1 MKTGARLP
9 RGLRWLGLMALG
21 GVSLA
26 VQAEE
31 KIVLLTSWYAQAEQ
45 GGYYQAQATG
55 LYKKYGL
62 DVEIRSGGGGQQALL
77 RGFQGGRANGM
88 RHFNAGVFQQ
98 FKEHFGVF
106 LFIVSRFQENGRD
119 LLVTGFFGHTG
130 KVGVTVAGFG
140 LPGKRLEEIFFC
152 FCSFD
157 GFHKLVI
164 WLRKRKHP
172 NKTP

>member
-9 RGLRWLGLMALG
+9 RGIRWLGLMALG

-62 DVEIRSGGGGQQALL
+62 DVEIIWRRGLFRLRS
-77 RGFQGGRANGM
+77 
-88 RHFNAGVFQQ
+88 
-98 FKEHFGVF
+98 
-106 LFIVSRFQENGRD
+106 
-119 LLVTGFFGHTG
+119 
-130 KVGVTVAGFG
+130 
-140 LPGKRLEEIFFC
+140 
-152 FCSFD
+152 
-157 GFHKLVI
+157 
-164 WLRKRKHP
+164 
-172 NKTP
+172 

>member
-9 RGLRWLGLMALG
+9 RGIRWLGLMALG

-62 DVEIRSGGGGQQALL
+62 DVEIPPVDRRSTACSCCCRSGP
-77 RGFQGGRANGM
+77 M
-88 RHFNAGVFQQ
+88 
-98 FKEHFGVF
+98 
-106 LFIVSRFQENGRD
+106 
-119 LLVTGFFGHTG
+119 
-130 KVGVTVAGFG
+130 
-140 LPGKRLEEIFFC
+140 
-152 FCSFD
+152 
-157 GFHKLVI
+157 
-164 WLRKRKHP
+164 
-172 NKTP
+172 